1 MNTQTEPTFEEARNR
16 AVMTSYLAISKIVK
30 QLIAALPQD
39 ILRYI
44 VELDS
49 KAFPGISPKL
59 HELVSPIFYLCL
71 RESNGLLMIHFGCD
85 MSEQFASS
93 TNQFIRAVYKLTMA
107 QYTEVDIEDCV
118 QTDSIITDT
127 SGLFDLLQWKH
138 PSYPYKII
146 KYKSITGKRK
156 ILSVA

>member
-1 MNTQTEPTFEEARNR
+1 MNTQTESTFEQARNR

-44 VELDS
+44 IELDS

-59 HELVSPIFYLCL
+59 HELTSPIFYLCL
-71 RESNGLLMIHFGCD
+71 RERNGLLMIHFGCD

-93 TNQFIRAVYKLTMA
+93 TNQFIRTIYKLTMA

-127 SGLFDLLQWKH
+127 CGLFDELQWKH
-138 PSYPYKII
+138 PSYPYKTI

>member
-1 MNTQTEPTFEEARNR
+1 MNTQTETTFEQAGNR

-30 QLIAALPQD
+30 QLIASLPQD

-44 VELDS
+44 VELDC
-49 KAFPGISPKL
+49 KTYPAISPKL
-59 HELVSPIFYLCL
+59 HELTSPIFYLCL
-71 RESNGLLMIHFGCD
+71 RECKGHLRIHFGCD
-85 MSEQFASS
+85 MNEQFAAY
-93 TNQFIRAVYKLTMA
+93 TNQFIRAIYKLTMA

-118 QTDSIITDT
+118 QTDSIVTDT
-127 SGLFDLLQWKH
+127 CGLFDEMQHKR
-138 PSYPYKII
+138 PTYPYKVV